1 MKIQFYQHQ
10 IDNLVNHLKIELGYD
25 VYPMTNKKDLEEI
38 LNVIMFGNKFMNSND
53 KGEKK
58 QYVDNTI

>member
-38 LNVIMFGNKFMNSND
+38 LNVIMFGNKFMISEILMR
-53 KGEKK
+53 EKNK
-58 QYVDNTI
+58 

>member
-10 IDNLVNHLKIELGYD
+10 IDKLVNHLKIELGYD
-25 VYPMTNKKDLEEI
+25 VYPMTNKKDLKEI
-38 LNVIMFGNKFMNSND
+38 LDVIMFGNKFMESND
-53 KGEKK
+53 KGEIK